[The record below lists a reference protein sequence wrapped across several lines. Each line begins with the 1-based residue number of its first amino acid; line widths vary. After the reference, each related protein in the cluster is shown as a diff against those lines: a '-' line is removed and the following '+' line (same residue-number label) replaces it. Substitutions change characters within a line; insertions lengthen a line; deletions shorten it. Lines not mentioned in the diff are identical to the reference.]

1 MKETK
6 NKKFKNNKD
15 KLVILF
21 DIIAIIIFIIMII
34 KNKDDRFLELIQI
47 FKDDFKV
54 SIFLMLALILDAMNK
69 FFSKYFILIAIY
81 FAFRTLCIKLIRL
94 NVSNKIPN
102 NIIYYREK
110 LRNVTPCEISLI
122 SNLKIEHKKDIAA
135 TILDLYKKGFLEFK
149 DNEIIVKNINSN
161 QRKSEQ
167 VVLNMIKENDFS
179 IQRINEWEDIC
190 IQEASNDKYIKPK
203 NFF

>member
-1 MKETK
+1 
-6 NKKFKNNKD
+6 
-15 KLVILF
+15 
-21 DIIAIIIFIIMII
+21 MII

-102 NIIYYREK
+102 NII
-110 LRNVTPCEISLI
+110 
-122 SNLKIEHKKDIAA
+122 
-135 TILDLYKKGFLEFK
+135 
-149 DNEIIVKNINSN
+149 
-161 QRKSEQ
+161 
-167 VVLNMIKENDFS
+167 
-179 IQRINEWEDIC
+179 
-190 IQEASNDKYIKPK
+190 
-203 NFF
+203 

>member
-54 SIFLMLALILDAMNK
+54 SIFLMLALRLDAMNK
-69 FFSKYFILIAIY
+69 FFLN
-81 FAFRTLCIKLIRL
+81 TL
-94 NVSNKIPN
+94 
-102 NIIYYREK
+102 
-110 LRNVTPCEISLI
+110 
-122 SNLKIEHKKDIAA
+122 
-135 TILDLYKKGFLEFK
+135 F
-149 DNEIIVKNINSN
+149 
-161 QRKSEQ
+161 
-167 VVLNMIKENDFS
+167 
-179 IQRINEWEDIC
+179 
-190 IQEASNDKYIKPK
+190 
-203 NFF
+203 